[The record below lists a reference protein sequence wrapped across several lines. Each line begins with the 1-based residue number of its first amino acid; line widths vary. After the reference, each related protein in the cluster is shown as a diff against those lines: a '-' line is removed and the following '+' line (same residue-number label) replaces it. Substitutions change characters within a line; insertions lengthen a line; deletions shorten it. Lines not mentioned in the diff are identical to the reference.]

1 MEDRSILQMT
11 PGRGSG
17 KQVSRGICQQRE
29 ETPRILVLEAVQFLE
44 LALQAGIRMGVKRG
58 VS

>member
-1 MEDRSILQMT
+1 MT